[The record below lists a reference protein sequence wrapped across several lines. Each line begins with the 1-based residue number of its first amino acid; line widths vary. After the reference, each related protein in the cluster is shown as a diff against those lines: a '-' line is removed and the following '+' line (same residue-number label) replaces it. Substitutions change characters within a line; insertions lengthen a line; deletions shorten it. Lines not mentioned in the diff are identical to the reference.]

1 MCQVSVVSPELEII
15 LLVEQPQAVVEAG
28 LANLTASLSAL
39 AGLQVGSSGVH
50 PAAAAGQQ
58 LTEVRLYG
66 LRSGPAAAAA
76 LVSGEEL
83 RDKLVVHSLERLA
96 VKEVTLAQEDKGGG
110 GLGSVEVAVLTIACL
125 VFLGAFI
132 AVLCICCIKL
142 RRYREFFFPNAL
154 RSGRSSM
161 CEKAIINA

>member
-1 MCQVSVVSPELEII
+1 VSVVSPELEII
-15 LLVEQPQAVVEAG
+15 LLMEQPQAVVEAG

-39 AGLQVGSSGVH
+39 AGLQVGSSGVR
-50 PAAAAGQQ
+50 PAAAAGQ

-76 LVSGEEL
+76 ALVSGEEL
-83 RDKLVVHSLERLA
+83 RDKLVIHSLERLA

-142 RRYREFFFPNAL
+142 RRYREFFLF
-154 RSGRSSM
+154 
-161 CEKAIINA
+161 

>member
-1 MCQVSVVSPELEII
+1 MVSPELEII

-39 AGLQVGSSGVH
+39 AGLQVGASGVR
-50 PAAAAGQQ
+50 PAAAAGQ

-76 LVSGEEL
+76 AALVSGEEL
-83 RDKLVVHSLERLA
+83 RDKLVIHSLERLA

-142 RRYREFFFPNAL
+142 RRYREFFLLMLSEVCLKRLVNA
-154 RSGRSSM
+154 SGRPQ
-161 CEKAIINA
+161 A

>member
-1 MCQVSVVSPELEII
+1 MANFIKSHSHSLLCQVSVVSPELEII
-15 LLVEQPQAVVEAG
+15 LLMEQPQAVVEAG

-39 AGLQVGSSGVH
+39 AGLQVGSSGVR
-50 PAAAAGQQ
+50 PAAAAGQ

-76 LVSGEEL
+76 ALVSGEEL
-83 RDKLVVHSLERLA
+83 RDKLVIHSLERLA

-142 RRYREFFFPNAL
+142 RRYREFFLF
-154 RSGRSSM
+154 
-161 CEKAIINA
+161 

>member
-1 MCQVSVVSPELEII
+1 VSVVSPELEII

-39 AGLQVGSSGVH
+39 AGLQVGSSGVR
-50 PAAAAGQQ
+50 PAAAGQQ

-76 LVSGEEL
+76 AALVSGEEL
-83 RDKLVVHSLERLA
+83 RDKLVIHSLERLA

-142 RRYREFFFPNAL
+142 RR
-154 RSGRSSM
+154 
-161 CEKAIINA
+161 

>member
-1 MCQVSVVSPELEII
+1 MVSPELEII

-39 AGLQVGSSGVH
+39 AGLQVGSSGVR
-50 PAAAAGQQ
+50 PSAAAGQ

-96 VKEVTLAQEDKGGG
+96 VKKVTLAQEDKGGG

-142 RRYREFFFPNAL
+142 RRYREFFFTNAF
-154 RSGRSSM
+154 RSKCVKRL
-161 CEKAIINA
+161 